1 MLDIVKRV
9 LGSDSSTE
17 RAAEDYMPT
26 PVATIQSIVDN
37 SKRLSGLLPYSAYI
51 SEDKLFVNDDSIGFV
66 LETRPQT
73 GASEEMARILT
84 SLFLGCRDG
93 TGFQFILYGSPN
105 LCRSRKEYARYR
117 RADQDIDAKSLE
129 TGREV
134 RSDNI
139 YRRLV
144 RRRIDFLKKG
154 ERQSIMRNMPILFR
168 NYRLIISVTM
178 PGTGEFDERK
188 QMIALRDNCKATLAS
203 ALFGCS
209 DWAAEDLIKFT
220 SEVLNPQSPLNDVR
234 PAYDEGR
241 LIKSQVINADTVC
254 RVDKKGLQFSDSSG
268 SKAELR
274 CYSVKSYPQMSTL
287 WEMGGLI
294 GDQLQTSLQYPCPF
308 LITMGVEI
316 LDYEKAKA
324 RAQIKSARATTN
336 ADSQMAKFLPD
347 MVARKKD
354 WDIVMRSLSEGQSL
368 VSIYHQVLLMTDSQ
382 NAQSAENAAIAIWR
396 ARNFE
401 LTNDVY
407 MQPQALLGCLP
418 MTLSRAFYDDLK
430 KAGRVST
437 KTGDNAVH
445 LAPLIAEWWGTETPM
460 VKLFGRRGQEM
471 NIDFF
476 DNRAGNY
483 NVAIAATSGAGK
495 SVLMQEVAL
504 SYLGAGAKGWI
515 IDVGRSY
522 EKLAHLVGGEFLE
535 FKPDND
541 IRLNPF
547 SMVESLDEEMDV
559 LKPLVAQM
567 AMPNGHC
574 DDLQKALI
582 EEAIRSV
589 WNVKG
594 KDMTITDVAARLVE
608 NASSS
613 HGDSDYIQR
622 LVDRIYPSM
631 EGKEGTPSQGEF
643 THLLIT
649 AMQQNGGKKAD
660 QRLLDLAKMLYPFTS
675 KGVYGRFFEGRSNIQ
690 FNRDF
695 TVLELEELN
704 VKKDLQSV
712 VLLILLYA
720 MQQEM
725 YLASDRTRRKF
736 CALDEAWDLLAGGST
751 AEFFKKGYRRARKY
765 GGCMITATQSIND
778 YFTNDAGSAI
788 MANSDWVLL
797 LRQKPEAIEQLAAS
811 GRLALNEG
819 TKRLL
824 ASVRTEHGVYS
835 EVFVF
840 SPMGNGIGRLLVD
853 PFSQQLYTTKAEEF
867 TAIQKRVE
875 AGMGLADAID
885 DILRERGVYT

>member
-1 MLDIVKRV
+1 MGNIMKSLF
-9 LGSDSSTE
+9 GQE
-17 RAAEDYMPT
+17 PAEAEDEDYTPT
-26 PVATIQSIVDN
+26 PVATIQSIID
-37 SKRLSGLLPYSAYI
+37 SKKRLSGLLPYAAYI
-51 SEDKLFVNDDSIGFV
+51 AEDNIFINDDSIGFV
-66 LETRPQT
+66 LEVRPQT

-84 SLFLGCRDG
+84 SLFVGCREG
-93 TGFQFILYGSPN
+93 TGIQFIMYGSPN
-105 LCRSRKEYARYR
+105 LCVSRKEYARLR
-117 RADQDIDAKSLE
+117 RADDNIQEKTAE
-129 TGREV
+129 YGREV
-134 RSDNI
+134 RSNNI
-139 YRRLV
+139 FRRLV
-144 RRRIDFLKKG
+144 RRRIDYLKRG
-154 ERQSIMRNMPILFR
+154 ERESIIRNTPILFR
-168 NYRLIISVTM
+168 NFRLIVSVTI
-178 PGTGEFDERK
+178 PGAGESNQVKEL
-188 QMIALRDNCKATLAS
+188 IGLRDTCKATLS
-203 ALFGCS
+203 AGLFSCV
-209 DWAAEDLIKFT
+209 DWTVDDLIKFT
-220 SEVLNPQSPLNDVR
+220 TEVLNPQAPLNDVR

-241 LIKSQVINADTVC
+241 LIKSQVINNDTVC
-254 RVDKKGLQFSDSSG
+254 RVDKKGLLFSDASG
-268 SKAELR
+268 NKSELR
-274 CYSVKSYPQMSTL
+274 CYSVKSYPEMSTL

-336 ADSQMAKFLPD
+336 AESQMAKFLPD

-368 VSIYHQVLLMTDSQ
+368 VSLYHQVLLMTDGKNGQ
-382 NAQSAENAAIAIWR
+382 AAENAAIAVWR

-401 LTNDVY
+401 LTNDIY
-407 MQPQALLGCLP
+407 MQPQALLACLP
-418 MTLSRAFYDDLK
+418 MTLSKAFYDDLK
-430 KAGRVST
+430 KAGRIST

-445 LAPLIAEWWGTETPM
+445 LAPLIAEWSGTETPM

-495 SVLMQEVAL
+495 SVLLQEIAL
-504 SYLGAGAKGWI
+504 NYLGAGAKCWI

-522 EKLAHLVGGEFLE
+522 EKLARLVEGEFLE
-535 FKPDND
+535 FKPDRD
-541 IRLNPF
+541 VRLNPF

-589 WNVKG
+589 WTVKG
-594 KDMTITDVAARLVE
+594 KDMTITDVAARLE
-608 NASSS
+608 QNATSS
-613 HGDSDYIQR
+613 HMDEDYIQR
-622 LVDRIYPSM
+622 LVDRIYPKI
-631 EGKEGTPSQGEF
+631 EGKEDVPSHSEY
-643 THLLIT
+643 THLLM
-649 AMQQNGGKKAD
+649 AALQQNGGKKAD
-660 QRLLDLAKMLYPFTS
+660 QRLLDLAKMLYPFTAS
-675 KGVYGRFFEGRSNIQ
+675 GVYGRFFEGQSNIR

-725 YLASDRTRRKF
+725 YLANDRTRRKV

-778 YFTNDAGSAI
+778 YFSNDAGSAI
-788 MANSDWVLL
+788 LANSDWVLL

-811 GRLALNEG
+811 GRMAMNEG
-819 TKRLL
+819 IKRLL
-824 ASVRTEHGVYS
+824 ASVRTEHGLFS

-867 TAIQKRVE
+867 TAIQKRVDT
-875 AGMGLADAID
+875 GMDLADAIE
-885 DILRERGVYT
+885 DILREKGVYA